1 MFNLK
6 LYKTL
11 IKRLLNAGLKPST
24 NWNKKLSKNTLF
36 IRHDIDFSIE
46 YAYRLALCESRLKIY
61 SSFFFMMSTNF
72 YNLLSS
78 HNQKLVKEISSMG
91 HKVSI
96 HFDPTAYK
104 NLKYFKYEK
113 NVFENIFG
121 EKVDIVSIHR
131 PGIFLKSN
139 NIKLSG
145 ISQTYQD
152 VFFKKMKYISDSNC
166 RDVFPQI
173 TKFLEEPRKF
183 GLHLLIHPIWWM
195 DMGSNPSK
203 TINNWRN
210 QNKDFITSEIIN
222 NLTVYKK

>member
-1 MFNLK
+1 MCNLK

-46 YAYRLALCESRLKIY
+46 YAYRLALCEYRLKIC
-61 SSFFFMMSTNF
+61 SSYFFMMSTNF
-72 YNLLSS
+72 YNRLSS
-78 HNQKLVKEISSMG
+78 HNQKLVKKISNTG

-96 HFDPTAYK
+96 HCDPTAYK
-104 NLKYFKYEK
+104 DLEYFKYEK

-121 EKVDIVSIHR
+121 EKVNIVSIHR
-131 PGIFLKSN
+131 PRFFLKNN
-139 NIKLSG
+139 NIKLFG

-152 VFFKKMKYISDSNC
+152 IFFKKMKYISDSNC

-173 TKFLEEPRKF
+173 IKFLEEPRKF

-195 DMGSNPSK
+195 NMGSSPSK
-203 TINNWRN
+203 TINNWRI
-210 QNKDFITSEIIN
+210 QNKDFITSEIFKH
-222 NLTVYKK
+222 LKVYKK

>member
-6 LYKTL
+6 IYKTL
-11 IKRLLNAGLKPST
+11 IKKLLNAGLKPST

-46 YAYRLALCESRLKIY
+46 YAYRLALSESRLKIC
-61 SSFFFMMSTNF
+61 SSYFFMMTSNF

-78 HNQKLVKEISSMG
+78 HNQKLVKKISSMG

-104 NLKYFKYEK
+104 DLKYFKYEK

-121 EKVDIVSIHR
+121 KKIDIVSIHR
-131 PGIFLKSN
+131 PRFFLKNN

-152 VFFKKMKYISDSNC
+152 VFFKKKYS
-166 RDVFPQI
+166 
-173 TKFLEEPRKF
+173 E
-183 GLHLLIHPIWWM
+183 
-195 DMGSNPSK
+195 K
-203 TINNWRN
+203 TILNRMSELGEYNNYI
-210 QNKDFITSEIIN
+210 DFFGSELNSYTSGSCFVIDGGATSI
-222 NLTVYKK
+222 L